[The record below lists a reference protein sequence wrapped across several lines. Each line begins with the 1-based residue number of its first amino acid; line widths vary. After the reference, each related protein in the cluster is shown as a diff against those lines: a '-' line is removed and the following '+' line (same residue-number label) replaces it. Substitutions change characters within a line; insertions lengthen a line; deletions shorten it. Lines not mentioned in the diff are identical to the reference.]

1 MPTLANFEP
10 LFWTLI
16 WIHISVLLLMALGLG
31 LALPAA
37 LLRAVV
43 ARFKNLPVGMYAAA
57 GAKYSALLVLRY
69 LYLLATML
77 IGKSS
82 FPRLVVGSAYALL
95 YTVWLTIVITN
106 AFLLFIFVSDIFVY
120 HRYAFGF
127 FATFAI
133 LFAILLPINMYS
145 WGKSINGLY
154 RFSMA
159 GHTTTSALSSGRY
172 LEPFILLILWSVL
185 ISGIWFLAALLGFAF
200 VEQ

>member
-1 MPTLANFEP
+1 MKWTVLGITVGVLFLA
-10 LFWTLI
+10 
-16 WIHISVLLLMALGLG
+16 ALGLF

-37 LLRAVV
+37 LLCAIV
-43 ARFKNLPVGMYAAA
+43 ARFRNLPVGMYAAA
-57 GAKYSALLVLRY
+57 GAKYTALLILPY
-69 LYLLATML
+69 LYLLTIML
-77 IGKSS
+77 FGKSS

-127 FATFAI
+127 SATFAI
-133 LFAILLPINMYS
+133 LSAILLPINMYS

-159 GHTTTSALSSGRY
+159 GHTTTSALPSGRY